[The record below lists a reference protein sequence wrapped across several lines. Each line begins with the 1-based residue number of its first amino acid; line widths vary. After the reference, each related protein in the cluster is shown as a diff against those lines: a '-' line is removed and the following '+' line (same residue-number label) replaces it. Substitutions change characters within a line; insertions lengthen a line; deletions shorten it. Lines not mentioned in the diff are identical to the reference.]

1 MNKDRIVFGFLL
13 AGSIIL
19 APVSYVLAQPETSN
33 PLEVGIDQSD
43 PVIPLGYGRRELSA
57 FEIRRIEQEMAQLN
71 RSAKAE
77 LQQGNGKE
85 AFKLRYR
92 QLKLARAV
100 GVAREIET
108 LGKVG
113 AIAWQENRGED
124 LRNIANRL
132 ITIESKIETD
142 ELAAETGQKLATA
155 YQQVRYLEQA
165 IAIYEQILAQNE
177 QQKNSNAVA
186 ENLQTL
192 GELYLAQFNYSSA
205 ANSYEKLLELAQ
217 TKPDLDLQTS
227 LYLKTLADIYDRNGQ
242 TPQALAAKKRLY
254 NNHEATNKTAQ
265 LAELKLAIAD
275 DYQALN
281 QTSSAIEA
289 YNQAFKL
296 ASENQQLAIASNALT
311 GLAELHQQ
319 EGETEQAIVTFE
331 QLLDLQRQA
340 YNYYGLVN
348 TYDTLGKIHLAS
360 AQPQQAKQ
368 YFQQALAIAKDLNY
382 KVEYFARKI
391 EQSDRDN

>member
-85 AFKLRYR
+85 AFKLWYR

-100 GVAREIET
+100 NKVTEIET
-108 LGKVG
+108 LGEVG

-319 EGETEQAIVTFE
+319 EGETE
-331 QLLDLQRQA
+331 
-340 YNYYGLVN
+340 
-348 TYDTLGKIHLAS
+348 
-360 AQPQQAKQ
+360 
-368 YFQQALAIAKDLNY
+368 
-382 KVEYFARKI
+382 
-391 EQSDRDN
+391 